1 MLLTSVV
8 YRVINL
14 NTNYFT
20 ALHEEMIKHNNNKVK
35 LQLLYAA
42 CSTMSVN
49 ADWNQ
54 GILRRDRI

>member
-20 ALHEEMIKHNNNKVK
+20 ALHEGMIKHNSNKVK
-35 LQLLYAA
+35 LQLLHTA
-42 CSTMSVN
+42 CSAMKVN
-49 ADWNQ
+49 AEWNQ
-54 GILRRDRI
+54 GILRQDRI